1 MITLAELLRKIA
13 LSEEMTSGG
22 GGIAGLNHP
31 DVVIST
37 QEQDAY
43 TRRNKIF
50 SHASHAKIFAPP
62 EVKKLP
68 SRDKKNSKSV
78 SDMLKQKSEC
88 PTCEHNS

>member
-1 MITLAELLRKIA
+1 MITLAELIRKIA
-13 LSEEMTSGG
+13 LSENMTSGG
-22 GGIAGLNHP
+22 GGIAGLDHP

-37 QEQDAY
+37 DDQNAY
-43 TRRNKIF
+43 TRRNKI
-50 SHASHAKIFAPP
+50 SSRGKIYVPP